1 MPSVTEI
8 TVRYAETDCMGVT
21 HHAVYPVWFEVA
33 RTDYIKNAAVSYAE
47 MERRGVMIQGM
58 FRSNYVI
65 IPVTGISCKYRQ
77 PSRYDD
83 TLEITTYVTRFSP
96 ARVEFRYECR
106 RKGSPEIL
114 TEGTSAHAFV
124 DAETFRPLN
133 FRKALPDIYEKLE
146 KEAEKDLALCAT

>member
-47 MERRGVMIQGM
+47 MERRGVMI
-58 FRSNYVI
+58 
-65 IPVTGISCKYRQ
+65 PV
-77 PSRYDD
+77 
-83 TLEITTYVTRFSP
+83 TYVTRFSP

-146 KEAEKDLALCAT
+146 KEAQKDLALCAT

>member
-1 MPSVTEI
+1 
-8 TVRYAETDCMGVT
+8 MGVT

-47 MERRGVMIQGM
+47 MERRGVMI
-58 FRSNYVI
+58 
-65 IPVTGISCKYRQ
+65 PVTGISCKYRR

-106 RKGSPEIL
+106 RKGRPEIL

-146 KEAEKDLALCAT
+146 KEAQKDLALCAT

>member
-1 MPSVTEI
+1 M
-8 TVRYAETDCMGVT
+8 VRGS
-21 HHAVYPVWFEVA
+21 

-47 MERRGVMIQGM
+47 MERRGVM
-58 FRSNYVI
+58 

-106 RKGSPEIL
+106 RKGSRRYSPRAPAR
-114 TEGTSAHAFV
+114 THSWTPRRSG
-124 DAETFRPLN
+124 R
-133 FRKALPDIYEKLE
+133 
-146 KEAEKDLALCAT
+146 

>member
-47 MERRGVMIQGM
+47 MERRGGM
-58 FRSNYVI
+58 

-114 TEGTSAHAFV
+114 RGHQRARIRGRRDVPAAELQEGSAGY
-124 DAETFRPLN
+124 L
-133 FRKALPDIYEKLE
+133 RKA
-146 KEAEKDLALCAT
+146 